1 MEKKMS
7 MDEMVKMIEELNRK
21 NEELIKKVSSKEKGR
36 KEEVLELIREKGRI
50 GIKEM
55 GEKIGIS
62 ERNISSQLS
71 YLRKDGYKFG
81 KDSKGRIYEEVEEVK
96 EE

>member
-7 MDEMVKMIEELNRK
+7 VEEMMEVIENLKKE
-21 NEELIKKVSSKEKGR
+21 NEKLVLKVSSKEKGR
-36 KEEVLELIREKGRI
+36 KDEVLELIREFGKI
-50 GIKEM
+50 SIKDL
-55 GEKIGIS
+55 GLKIGIS
-62 ERNISSQLS
+62 ERNVSSQLS

-81 KDSKGRIYEEVEEVK
+81 KNSKGLIYEEK